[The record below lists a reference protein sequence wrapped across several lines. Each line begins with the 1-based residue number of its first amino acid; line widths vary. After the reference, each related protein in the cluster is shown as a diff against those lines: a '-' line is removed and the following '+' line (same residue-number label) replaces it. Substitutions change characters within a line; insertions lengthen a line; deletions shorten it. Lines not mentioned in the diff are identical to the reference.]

1 MRHLSCLVFSL
12 ALFGLMQAPAFGQPK
27 KKNSKDLPKK
37 VEPPRPTFKHLD
49 GRNIVFV
56 VDGAGNGSVAN
67 EHLGELN
74 VERQL
79 GLIIRSVPWCR
90 HNGVFEDLVDVEAQT
105 HAAVMLARS
114 VATIRKDA
122 PNSHI
127 FFVAHSVGAH
137 VALMAAE
144 RSPPKSVD
152 RVILLHAAISC
163 TYDLT
168 LALKN
173 TRMGIDNFWSSE
185 DAILDAMVQHKST
198 ADGRKVPA
206 AGRVGFQLASRDKK
220 DIEAYRAV
228 RQYRWSEEYAGSGG
242 HLAWILC
249 HNMKKVLVPMFFCPP
264 PELPPVII
272 KPKMPGAK

>member
-1 MRHLSCLVFSL
+1 L
-12 ALFGLMQAPAFGQPK
+12 ALFGLLQAPAFGQPK
-27 KKNSKDLPKK
+27 KENPKDPPKK

-56 VDGAGNGSVAN
+56 VDGAANGTIAGD
-67 EHLGELN
+67 HLRELN
-74 VERQL
+74 DDRQL
-79 GLIIRSVPWCR
+79 GLVIRSVPWCR
-90 HNGVFEDLVDVEAQT
+90 HNAAFEDLVDVEAQT
-105 HAAVMLARS
+105 HAAVMMARS
-114 VATIRKDA
+114 VAAIRKDA
-122 PNSHI
+122 PNARI
-127 FFVAHSVGAH
+127 FFVAHSVGTH

-144 RSPPKSVD
+144 MSPPKSID
-152 RVILLHAAISC
+152 RVILLHPAVSC

-185 DAILDAMVQHKST
+185 DSILDAMVQHKAT
-198 ADGRKVPA
+198 ADGQKVPA

-228 RQYRWSEEYAGSGG
+228 RQYGWSAEYAGSGG
-242 HLAWILC
+242 HLAWALR
-249 HNMKKVLVPMFFCPP
+249 HNMKKVMVPMFFCPP
-264 PELPPVII
+264 PEPPAII